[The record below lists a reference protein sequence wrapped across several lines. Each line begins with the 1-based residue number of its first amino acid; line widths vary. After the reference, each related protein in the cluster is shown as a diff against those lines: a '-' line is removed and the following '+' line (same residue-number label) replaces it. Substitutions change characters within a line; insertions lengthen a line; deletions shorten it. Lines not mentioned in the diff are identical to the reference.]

1 MEDPMLIVTRL
12 AYKVR
17 DGHEQL
23 DEYLDEALGEYAL
36 ALYAHLKGVRE
47 AVCSMKSAAHV
58 PTNYRST
65 GLASLTENL
74 ENASQSLLALDRE
87 FMRYAPTTA
96 VVKQP
101 QDI

>member
-1 MEDPMLIVTRL
+1 MLIVTRL
-12 AYKVR
+12 AYGVR
-17 DGHEQL
+17 DGREQL

-36 ALYAHLKGVRE
+36 ALYAHLNGVRE

-74 ENASQSLLALDRE
+74 ENASERILALDRE
-87 FMRYAPTTA
+87 FMRYVPSASSFDQA
-96 VVKQP
+96 